1 MKAAVFA
8 LVLGLAAGAETLRVG
23 PVYTNNFPDFDI
35 VVEATTATT
44 NTTLKA
50 TDLTLVEDGKPA
62 NAATNL
68 RRFHE
73 TSQGVAVALVID
85 VSGSMRGRP
94 MQAIREGLAGF
105 VSRARDYD
113 QVAIASVADELR
125 WEVEWTTPRAEIKQ
139 RLEQLDARGSLTRLW
154 DGLEEALNMLDRPEL
169 VARRRLVVISDGHD
183 EGSRTGLAE
192 VMAHAVRLRIPIDCI
207 GITRSNPA
215 YLRTLE
221 LLARTTHGT
230 FRYAN
235 DTEALKDRIANGI
248 QLLLDTPVAS
258 FRAKTLT
265 GDGQLHDVGVSWNS
279 AGLTDQERVTLP
291 KRTWQW
297 FRWWHGAIA
306 GALGLLALMLLF
318 RRRKPASKLPPPV
331 DPPVAPGPWK
341 HDFGYVPPPQP
352 IVPPQSVP
360 GPFPKP
366 VEIVKHRTQLAV
378 AFAPP
383 TPEKPAAYLRGL
395 DGPAAGWRVPIDR
408 GEFWIGAES
417 NNACKLELDETVSAH
432 HACIRFE
439 GSSLRIYD
447 NQSTN
452 KTWHN
457 RQPLTEAAA
466 LLAPG
471 DQIRIGRS
479 TFALETDS

>member
-1 MKAAVFA
+1 MKPAILSLA
-8 LVLGLAAGAETLRVG
+8 LALAAGAESLRVG
-23 PVYTNNFPDFDI
+23 PVYTKDFPDFDI
-35 VVEATTATT
+35 VVEATTATS

-50 TDLTLVEDGKPA
+50 ADITLVEDGTPA
-62 NAATNL
+62 NVATNL
-68 RRFHE
+68 RRFRE
-73 TSQGVAVALVID
+73 MGQGVAVALVID

-113 QVAIASVADELR
+113 QVAIASVADETR
-125 WEVEWTTPRAEIKQ
+125 WEVEWTTPRADIKQ
-139 RLEQLDARGSLTRLW
+139 RLVQLEARGSLTRLW
-154 DGLEEALNMLDRPEL
+154 DGLEEALTMLDRPEL

-183 EGSRTGLAE
+183 EGSRTTLAE
-192 VMAHAVRLRIPIDCI
+192 VMAHAIRLRIPIDCI

-221 LLARTTHGT
+221 LLARNTHGT
-230 FRYAN
+230 FRYAD

-248 QLLLDTPVAS
+248 ELLLDTPVAT

-265 GDGQLHDVGVSWNS
+265 GDGKLHDVGVRWDS

-291 KRTWQW
+291 KLTWQW

-306 GALGLLALMLLF
+306 GTVALFALALVF
-318 RRRKPASKLPPPV
+318 RRRKPASLLPPPT
-331 DPPVAPGPWK
+331 DPIRPPAPVRPDPDYLPPGPI
-341 HDFGYVPPPQP
+341 Y
-352 IVPPQSVP
+352 VP
-360 GPFPKP
+360 GPIFKP
-366 VEIVKHRTQLAV
+366 TEPARHRTQLAI

-383 TPEKPAAYLRGL
+383 TPERPTAYLRGL

-417 NNACKLELDETVSAH
+417 NNACKLELDETVSAN

-447 NQSTN
+447 NRSTN

-457 RQPLTEAAA
+457 RQPLTDAAA